1 MLYFESIEQ
10 LSGKRDL
17 PLTFCNKLVKKFFQF
32 NNIKKTLVLFQ
43 NLEDK
48 YFQAH
53 WVWFNDKINF
63 NMKFD
68 KERFIKNYLSLWE
81 FYKYIHI
88 KDSYLNSNTFYKDFD
103 LFKLNRI
110 VNVFWDKLKY
120 LWKEHLDF
128 LNSLDYSFLKVD
140 KIHKYKNTD
149 LTIEDLLKDFD
160 DLFNKH
166 WIQILWE
173 KKYLLLRKQREE
185 KLIVNYVDVIVKE
198 VLVKLIE
205 NKVVDKEFKEKD
217 LF

>member
-1 MLYFESIEQ
+1 M
-10 LSGKRDL
+10 KR
-17 PLTFCNKLVKKFFQF
+17 TFRFLEFFRLL
-32 NNIKKTLVLFQ
+32 I
-43 NLEDK
+43 
-48 YFQAH
+48 
-53 WVWFNDKINF
+53 
-63 NMKFD
+63 
-68 KERFIKNYLSLWE
+68 
-81 FYKYIHI
+81 
-88 KDSYLNSNTFYKDFD
+88 
-103 LFKLNRI
+103 
-110 VNVFWDKLKY
+110 
-120 LWKEHLDF
+120 
-128 LNSLDYSFLKVD
+128 LKVD